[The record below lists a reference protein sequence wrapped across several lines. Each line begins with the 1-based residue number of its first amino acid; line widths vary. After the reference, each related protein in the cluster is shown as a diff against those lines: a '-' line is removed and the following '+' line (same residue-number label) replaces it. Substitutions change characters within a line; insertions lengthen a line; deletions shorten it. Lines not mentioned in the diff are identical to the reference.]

1 MTQIP
6 AERLG
11 NEVLRSKIM
20 TAEEAAKLVKDGD
33 TVGVSGFTPSA
44 YPKVVPPAIA
54 KRATEGGEKFK
65 INLYSGASLGPEC
78 DTALTE
84 AGVINYRMPYQT
96 NATIRKA
103 INAGEVKY
111 TDMHLSHSTQYVNYG
126 FIPRVNVAIVEAIQI
141 TPEGHFYPATAVGNV
156 QTYVNQAD
164 VVIIELNC
172 AKPLEMVGMHDIYEC
187 VNPPE
192 REPIPIKKPGDRV
205 GTPYV
210 KCGLDKISAIVYSDL
225 QDTARPLTPV
235 DETSQ
240 KIADNM
246 LAFLH
251 AEVAAGRLPKN
262 LLPMQSGVGSVANA
276 VLYGLA
282 DSEFEH
288 LNFYGEVAQDS
299 MLECVRRGKAD
310 VCSATS
316 ITASPEG
323 LEAFYRDIDKFVGKM
338 VLRPQEIANSPE
350 VARRLGVIS
359 MNTAL
364 EADIY
369 GNVNSTHTTGTRM
382 MNGIGGSG
390 DFTRN
395 ASISIFVTPSTAK
408 GGKISSIVP
417 MCSHVDHTEHDVM
430 ILVTEH
436 GYADLRGKTPKER
449 AQLIIDNCVDP
460 SFRPQMQDYFDRACA
475 QGPAQTPHILS
486 EALSWHTR
494 FLETGSMKKED

>member
-1 MTQIP
+1 
-6 AERLG
+6 
-11 NEVLRSKIM
+11 
-20 TAEEAAKLVKDGD
+20 
-33 TVGVSGFTPSA
+33 
-44 YPKVVPPAIA
+44 
-54 KRATEGGEKFK
+54 
-65 INLYSGASLGPEC
+65 
-78 DTALTE
+78 
-84 AGVINYRMPYQT
+84 
-96 NATIRKA
+96 
-103 INAGEVKY
+103 
-111 TDMHLSHSTQYVNYG
+111 
-126 FIPRVNVAIVEAIQI
+126 
-141 TPEGHFYPATAVGNV
+141 
-156 QTYVNQAD
+156 
-164 VVIIELNC
+164 
-172 AKPLEMVGMHDIYEC
+172 
-187 VNPPE
+187 
-192 REPIPIKKPGDRV
+192 
-205 GTPYV
+205 
-210 KCGLDKISAIVYSDL
+210 
-225 QDTARPLTPV
+225 
-235 DETSQ
+235 
-240 KIADNM
+240 
-246 LAFLH
+246 
-251 AEVAAGRLPKN
+251 
-262 LLPMQSGVGSVANA
+262 
-276 VLYGLA
+276 
-282 DSEFEH
+282 
-288 LNFYGEVAQDS
+288 